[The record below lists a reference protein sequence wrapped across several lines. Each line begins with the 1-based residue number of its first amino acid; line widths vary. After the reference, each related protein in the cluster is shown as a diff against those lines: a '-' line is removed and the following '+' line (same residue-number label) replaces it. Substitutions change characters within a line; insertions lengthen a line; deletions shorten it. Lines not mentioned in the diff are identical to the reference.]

1 MPGIRRSNPL
11 GLPPRVYHRN
21 GAFYYVTLA
30 GKWVHLGREWN
41 LEARRK
47 WADLAGEAAPA
58 GSVSELLH
66 AYRKRVVPTKS
77 RRTQA
82 DNAVELDRLERVFGR
97 MAVTELKLRH
107 AAAYLRERGAPV
119 RANRE
124 IALFAHAIRWGMN
137 EGLVDLERHPF
148 GSRKSGDGLIFNRER
163 PRTRLV
169 RAEELDRYLA
179 FARAVC
185 APVAAVVWLMDLT
198 GQRRVDIIGM
208 RRSAVRADGLEVVQ
222 SKTGARLLIEWTDEL
237 RAAVA
242 YAQDVHREA
251 LERKN
256 LAGLH
261 VLCTRDGTG
270 YTDAGIKALQAR
282 TMRAAMDAERGPPVV
297 ADRFRLQDI
306 RPKAVSDVGGGK
318 RAKDLAGHRT
328 QATTDRVYDRVAFRR
343 VKPTR

>member
-11 GLPPRVYHRN
+11 KLPPRVYQR
-21 GAFYYVTLA
+21 GRAFYYVTFA
-30 GKWVHLGREWN
+30 GKWIQLGKEWN
-41 LEARRK
+41 LVARVK
-47 WADLAGEAAPA
+47 WADLAGESMPQ
-58 GSVSELLH
+58 GSVSELLRE
-66 AYRKRVVPTKS
+66 YRVKVVPTKA

-82 DNAVELDRLERVFGR
+82 DNLEELDRLELVFGR
-97 MAVTELKLRH
+97 MAVSDLKLRH
-107 AAAYLRERGAPV
+107 AAAYLKERGAPV

-137 EGLVDLERHPF
+137 EGLVELERHPF
-148 GSRKSGDGLIFNRER
+148 GSRKSGDGLMFNKER

-169 RAEELDRYLA
+169 NNEEFDRYLG

-185 APVAAVVWLMDLT
+185 PPVAAVIWLMDLT
-198 GQRRVDIIGM
+198 GQRRVDLLAM
-208 RRSAVRADGLEVVQ
+208 RRSACKAEGLEVIQ
-222 SKTGARLLIEWTDEL
+222 SKRGAKLLLEWTDEL

-242 YAQDVHREA
+242 YAQDVHRRE

-256 LAGLH
+256 VAGLF
-261 VLCTRDGTG
+261 VLCTRDGQG
-270 YTDAGIKALQAR
+270 YTDSGIKTLQAR
-282 TMRAAMDAERGPPVV
+282 TMRAAMDVECGPPVV
-297 ADRFRLQDI
+297 TERFRQQDI

-318 RAKDLAGHRT
+318 RGKDLAGHRT